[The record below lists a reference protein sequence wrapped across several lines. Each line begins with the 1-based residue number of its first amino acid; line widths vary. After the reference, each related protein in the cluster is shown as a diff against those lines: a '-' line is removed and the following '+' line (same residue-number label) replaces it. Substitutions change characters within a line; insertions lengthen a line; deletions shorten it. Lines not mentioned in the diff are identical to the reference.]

1 MHALQLADELF
12 LDGHDHYTGKPRIGD
27 TALDTG
33 LAGAVLGEL
42 TLMDRIYVD
51 DDTVVT
57 VRDQRPHGER
67 VSDAAL
73 AEILKQQDLH
83 PVRAWVE
90 YLRDHS
96 RTMVAPRLVHHGLIE
111 RVQTRQMLK
120 QVVRYPATDP
130 VRAASAEARLR
141 YMLDHP
147 GSAID
152 VQTGLLAGLVSAVG
166 LDFVFSGATPREVR
180 DGLTR
185 MLRILRPDLRTLIV
199 GVESAVAALALTA
212 RR

>member
-1 MHALQLADELF
+1 MHALPLADELF
-12 LDGHDHYTGKPRIGD
+12 LVGHDPYTGKPRVSDG
-27 TALDTG
+27 ALDTG

-42 TLMDRIYVD
+42 ALADRIYVD
-51 DDTVVT
+51 DDTVVQ

-73 AEILKQQDLH
+73 AEILKQNDLH

-90 YLRDHS
+90 YLRDHA
-96 RTMVAPRLVHHGLIE
+96 RTMVAPRLVHSGLIE
-111 RVQTRQMLK
+111 RVQARSMLK
-120 QVVRYPATDP
+120 QTVRYPATDP
-130 VRAASAEARLR
+130 LRAAAPEARLR

-147 GSAID
+147 GNID
-152 VQTGLLAGLVSAVG
+152 VQTGVLAGFIVGVG
-166 LDFVFSGATPREVR
+166 LDFVLGGASPREVR

-185 MLRILRPDLRTLIV
+185 MLRILRPDLRSLIV
-199 GVESAVAALALTA
+199 GVESAVAAIALSA